1 MTEKNLLRIGF
12 FGVLLGCLVSFSA
25 CGSDSSSSSGDDPTS
40 VESSDSEGGDTSADS
55 GSDGSSQSSKPTGSS
70 GSTVTSSGSG
80 SAAQKSETVSGKEAL
95 MDAQKIVNGTCGPSP
110 AKIEKGEIATWE
122 FYRSAGEVYNQIMA
136 PFVWSF
142 TGAKTESLQGNG
154 LNSVNVRYTDAG
166 TYTAKLN
173 VDGNE
178 VTCDALQVQGIPIT
192 VASCEPKQTTVNA
205 GGTISWTVEASSDAE
220 IIGYTWTSTFGTVTE
235 NGTTGSLLASADM
248 HKQNVTVTVTV
259 TNADNTSESYL
270 CDAATVLDP
279 EAVDLVL
286 TVGDINGDDT
296 YREPNRTSLPDD
308 MFIPA
313 GTPMVVQIP
322 QTAKTNCA
330 ITCAPRVGA
339 DHNSTVVTWDGS
351 EVSNFSYITPTGC
364 APGKK
369 YTVESNNTL
378 LGLVGP

>member
-1 MTEKNLLRIGF
+1 MTIFYAMTEKNLLKLGF
-12 FGVLLGCLVSFSA
+12 FGVLLGCFISFSA
-25 CGSDSSSSSGDDPTS
+25 CGSDSSSSSDNSSAD
-40 VESSDSEGGDTSADS
+40 ESSGSAEGGSSSSGDT
-55 GSDGSSQSSKPTGSS
+55 TGSS
-70 GSTVTSSGSG
+70 A
-80 SAAQKSETVSGKEAL
+80 SAGTDDGTPAKTETVSSKEVL
-95 MDAQKIVNGTCGPSP
+95 TDPKNVVNGTCGPSTS
-110 AKIEKGEIATWE
+110 KISKGEIATWK
-122 FYRSAGEVYNQIMA
+122 FYRGEGEGSVFDQILA
-136 PFVWSF
+136 PFVW
-142 TGAKTESLQGNG
+142 TTKGGKTESLQGNG
-154 LNSVNVRYTDAG
+154 MDTINVRYLTPG
-166 TYTAKLN
+166 TYTATLK
-173 VDGNE
+173 VDGNS
-178 VTCDALQVQGIPIT
+178 VTCEPLQVQGIPI
-192 VASCEPKQTTVNA
+192 VIKSCGVNA
-205 GGTISWTVEASSDAE
+205 ATVKAGQTISWTVDASSESE
-220 IIGYTWTSTFGTVTE
+220 ITGYSWTSTFGTVS
-235 NGTTGSLLASADM
+235 GSGKSGSILAASGM
-248 HKQNVTVTVTV
+248 HKKSVTATVTV
-259 TNADNTSESYL
+259 TNKDNTSESYL
-270 CDAATVLDP
+270 CEGATVLDP

-378 LGLVGP
+378 LCLVGP

>member
-1 MTEKNLLRIGF
+1 MTILYAMTKKILPKIGF
-12 FGVLLGCLVSFSA
+12 FGVFLGCLISFSA
-25 CGSDSSSSSGDDPTS
+25 CGSDSSSSADDG
-40 VESSDSEGGDTSADS
+40 EFFSSNSQMNDSAA
-55 GSDGSSQSSKPTGSS
+55 SKGEKNDGSS
-70 GSTVTSSGSG
+70 GSQAASSNSP
-80 SAAQKSETVSGKEAL
+80 SKQEAKTETVSSKEAL
-95 MDAQKIVNGTCGPSP
+95 MPESKKVNGTCATTTG
-110 AKIEKGEIATWE
+110 KIGKGELATWK
-122 FYRSAGEVYNQIMA
+122 FYRNDGSVIEQIMA
-136 PFVWSF
+136 PFKWSF
-142 TGAKTESLQGNG
+142 TGGNTETLQGNG
-154 LNSVNVRYTDAG
+154 LDEVNVRYENVG
-166 TYTAKLN
+166 TATATLI

-178 VTCDALQVQGIPIT
+178 VKCDPLQVQGIPIT
-192 VASCEPKQTTVNA
+192 IKSCGVNESTVKA
-205 GGTISWTVEASSDAE
+205 GQTISWTVEASSESE
-220 IIGYTWTSTFGTVTE
+220 ITGYSWTSTFGTVSGS
-235 NGTTGSLLASADM
+235 GTTGTMTASAEM
-248 HKQNVTVTVTV
+248 HKKSITATVTVS
-259 TNADNTSESYL
+259 NKDKTSESFL
-270 CDAATVLDP
+270 CEGATVLDP

-286 TVGDINGDDT
+286 TVGDINEDDT

-378 LGLVGP
+378 LCLVGP